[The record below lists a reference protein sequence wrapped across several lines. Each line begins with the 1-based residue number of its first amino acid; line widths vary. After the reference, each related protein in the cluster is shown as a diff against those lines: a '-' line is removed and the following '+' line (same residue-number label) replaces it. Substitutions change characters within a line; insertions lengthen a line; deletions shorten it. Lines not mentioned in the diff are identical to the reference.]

1 VSADYKFDK
10 TVANRMRKAAKD
22 AVNAGAVELQA
33 AIKDKLNLGASNIGS
48 GGEPSK
54 PGQPPRNNTGLLSKS
69 IQIDRTGL
77 DKTAPFARVGSG
89 LPYARILE
97 VGGTIRPVNVKLLPV
112 PIGVA
117 GRRAQRDA
125 GASLKN
131 DKSLVFIKSKKGNK
145 LLVRFEGTGRR
156 RKMIPLFVLK
166 ESVTIRAR
174 PYMRPTLA
182 EKRQDVAATML
193 RFFRAALRSRP

>member
-10 TVANRMRKAAKD
+10 TLAARMRKAARD

-33 AIKDKLNLGASNIGS
+33 AVKQKLNKGASNITS
-48 GGEPSK
+48 GGRSSS
-54 PGQPPRNNTGLLSKS
+54 PGDPPNKNTGTLGRS

-97 VGGTIRPVNVKLLPV
+97 VGGTIRPTRVKLLPI

-117 GRRAQRDA
+117 GRRARRDA
-125 GASLKN
+125 GSSLRN
-131 DKSLVFIKSKKGNK
+131 DKSLVLIESKKGNK
-145 LLVRFEGTGRR
+145 LLVRFVGTGKRQ
-156 RKMIPLFVLK
+156 KMVPLFVLK
-166 ESVTIRAR
+166 DKVTIRAR
-174 PYMRPTLA
+174 PYLRPTLA
-182 EKRQDVAATML
+182 EERQNVANTML
-193 RFFRAALRSRP
+193 RFFRAALRSIK